1 MCFTTVTEE
10 KKYVLMEDG
19 FIFGVINETQLE
31 SLKEIDT
38 KGIEIYAVTNNY
50 ANYIDC
56 IQDDVYRFTYNFKT
70 DEITTSPVQHKDK
83 RLSLI
88 NQFRES
94 EDYNEIYFDSFD
106 MDIELFTNVINVI
119 IEADMDKITTI
130 DEIHELVYKP
140 AFDGKIYYKYDGDFV
155 IEIDK
160 LLDNHSVDNFP
171 IEIKLPDNHP
181 ERSKKDKEKSDAM
194 FESLKTM
201 MTKGR

>member
-1 MCFTTVTEE
+1 MCFTKVEE

-19 FIFGVINETQLE
+19 FIFGVINESQLE

-50 ANYIDC
+50 ANHLDC

-70 DEITTSPVQHKDK
+70 DEITTEAVQHKDK

-106 MDIELFTNVINVI
+106 MDIELFTSVINVI
-119 IEADMDKITTI
+119 TEVDMDKITTI
-130 DEIHELVYKP
+130 DEIHELIYKP
-140 AFDGKIYYKYDGDFV
+140 AFDGENYYKYDGDFV
-155 IEIDK
+155 IAIDK
-160 LLDNHSVDNFP
+160 LLENHSENNFP
-171 IEIKLPDNHP
+171 EEVKLPDNHP
-181 ERSKKDKEKSDAM
+181 DRSKKDKEKSDAM
-194 FESLKTM
+194 FESLKAM
-201 MTKGR
+201 MSKGR